1 MPKRVRPQRIPTPN
15 AAAREARCG
24 VPGCLHV
31 LPIDPSKA
39 DQPYVCPCPRRIP
52 QEVYLDQRQATPR
65 WKLIADALA
74 LRPDRGAKEE
84 YNLIAHALVT
94 GQVVREG
101 RRVPVDLAPSEHAT
115 RQQEAFLEAFR
126 HYRQAALL
134 LTRGHAVAALDAAE
148 RGLAANVAYDLH
160 SAALTREK
168 KQHDRGALWQGG
180 RAFWVDLPV
189 RRETVTLDAGNVGR
203 EQTVEL
209 PHTMRF
215 TFEFL
220 AVEGVKEVEV
230 INGEDIERA
239 SGVNVGPDGWRDLV
253 RLLTRLEEKPGEDP
267 DRNHLIYRRKYADE
281 DWLHLRPHVK
291 RYPRAL
297 TALEALRRT
306 LTPLVPRQSLD
317 AALSEWYGQGREWL
331 HDQPDWVRD
340 FDDDHRYRVDD
351 QLRERESA
359 YQRKRRLRREGEE
372 AHCSEGTD

>member
-1 MPKRVRPQRIPTPN
+1 MPKRVRPQRIPTPTAQN
-15 AAAREARCG
+15 REARCG
-24 VPGCLHV
+24 VPGCHSV
-31 LPIDPSKA
+31 LPIDPAQA
-39 DQPYVCPCPRRIP
+39 DQPYLCPCPRRIP
-52 QEVYLDQRQATPR
+52 QEVYLDQRQAVPR
-65 WKLIADALA
+65 WKLLADALA

-101 RRVPVDLAPSEHAT
+101 RRAPVDIAPSEHAT
-115 RQQEAFLEAFR
+115 RQREAYLEAFR

-160 SAALTREK
+160 SAALGREK

-203 EQTVEL
+203 EQQVEL

-215 TFEFL
+215 TFELL
-220 AVEGVKEVEV
+220 AVEGVSEVEV

-253 RLLTRLEEKPGEDP
+253 RLLTRAESKPGQDIDPGHIVFREDR
-267 DRNHLIYRRKYADE
+267 DVLV
-281 DWLHLRPHVK
+281 LRAHVK

-297 TALEALRRT
+297 IALEALRRT
-306 LTPLVPRQSLD
+306 LTPQLPRQSLD
-317 AALSEWYGQGREWL
+317 TSLSEWYGRGREWL
-331 HDQPDWVRD
+331 HSEPDWVRD
-340 FDDDHRYRVDD
+340 FQSAQRKQADDALD
-351 QLRERESA
+351 ERESA
-359 YQRKRRLRREGEE
+359 YQRKRRLRLKGDT
-372 AHCSEGTD
+372 ADS